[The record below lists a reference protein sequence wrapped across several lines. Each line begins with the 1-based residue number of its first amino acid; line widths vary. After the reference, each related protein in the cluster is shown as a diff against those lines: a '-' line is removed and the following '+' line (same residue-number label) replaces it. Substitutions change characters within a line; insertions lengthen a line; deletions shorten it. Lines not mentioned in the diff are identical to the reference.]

1 MLTSLFDPNNQG
13 YFGPRG
19 QHMFRNAALLL
30 MSDPNGATF
39 IDIPQCFT
47 DPEFVKSKLKY
58 VKDKAVYDYW
68 TKEFP
73 ASQKSNDAGEVIT
86 WFSSKWGPFLS
97 NTIMRNILGQA
108 KSGFNIRQI
117 MDEKKIF
124 LVNLS
129 KGKLGDINS
138 NLLGMILVMK
148 FQQAAMSRADIPED
162 ERKDFCLFV
171 DEFQNFAT
179 ESFES
184 ILSEARKY
192 RLNLFLANQFMTQLT
207 DKIREGIL
215 GNVGTIM
222 SGRLGVT
229 DAELMEK
236 AFTPVF
242 NAEDLHKQGNYQAIA
257 TVMMYNIPSAPF
269 TMSLLS
275 PMGEPNPQLMESMK
289 AYTAARYGRT
299 RAEVEQEIQERWK
312 TQKTE
317 VAELN
322 GGMGGAGATD
332 FANAANEKVGF
343 LESWRK
349 KKAEISANKE
359 EVAEMEEVEADEILE
374 PKDTGE
380 AKEEVDETVFKVR

>member
-1 MLTSLFDPNNQG
+1 M
-13 YFGPRG
+13 
-19 QHMFRNAALLL
+19 
-30 MSDPNGATF
+30 
-39 IDIPQCFT
+39 
-47 DPEFVKSKLKY
+47 
-58 VKDKAVYDYW
+58 
-68 TKEFP
+68 
-73 ASQKSNDAGEVIT
+73 
-86 WFSSKWGPFLS
+86 
-97 NTIMRNILGQA
+97 
-108 KSGFNIRQI
+108 
-117 MDEKKIF
+117 
-124 LVNLS
+124 
-129 KGKLGDINS
+129 
-138 NLLGMILVMK
+138 
-148 FQQAAMSRADIPED
+148 
-162 ERKDFCLFV
+162 
-171 DEFQNFAT
+171 
-179 ESFES
+179 
-184 ILSEARKY
+184 
-192 RLNLFLANQFMTQLT
+192 
-207 DKIREGIL
+207 
-215 GNVGTIM
+215 
-222 SGRLGVT
+222 T

-269 TMSLLS
+269 TMSLLP

-332 FANAANEKVGF
+332 SANAANEKVGF

-349 KKAEISANKE
+349 KKAEIGAGRE
-359 EVAEMEEVEADEILE
+359 EVAEIEEVEADEILE